1 MWADVDICG
10 RSCLSRFD
18 HDDVVLDPAP
28 SGTFNIQVYSNEAQL
43 LNEYTLDAAMD
54 NVTSLRAAEQ
64 RARVKLHKNIFEPLV
79 LVVSEETITEFNQ
92 IQIRVPATTAD
103 AEQSGSQKDN
113 NRATN

>member
-1 MWADVDICG
+1 M
-10 RSCLSRFD
+10 SRFD

-54 NVTSLRAAEQ
+54 NVSSLRAAEQ
-64 RARVKLHKNIFEPLV
+64 HARVKLHKNIFEPLV